1 MRGFAGRRKAS
12 FAIRSVGARSSMLS
26 EPVILALLSCLT
38 TACVLQ
44 VLLVTARGILPVDH
58 PNERSLHTNAVPRFG
73 GVALLTSGG
82 IVLFLSDLG
91 LVSWLWPVPV
101 LVAISLIDDFVTLP
115 AIPRFVVQTAVAS
128 AFVWMLTGMVW
139 WSFPLIPAVVWMT
152 NLFNFMDGSDGL
164 AGGMA
169 LAGFGGY
176 ALLAWLAGDV
186 QVATVCLVVCGAA
199 LAFLLRNLHPASVF
213 MGDAGSIPLGFLA
226 AGVGLVGVERGLW
239 SAWVPVMMFLVF
251 IADAS
256 VTLTQRLLRGERV
269 WQAHRSHY
277 YQRLVR
283 MGLGHAQTA
292 KLYFAAMIGCAASA
306 AMVHILAPGMGIVL
320 LLAWCTLF
328 ALMGRRIDR
337 RWRAFE
343 AAARGYVP

>member
-1 MRGFAGRRKAS
+1 MFS
-12 FAIRSVGARSSMLS
+12 D
-26 EPVILALLSCLT
+26 PVIVAVLSCLT

-44 VLLVTARGILPVDH
+44 VFLLHARGILPVDH
-58 PNERSLHTNAVPRFG
+58 PNDRSLHAKAVPRFG
-73 GVALLTSGG
+73 GIALLLGAGVGLFVFDSG
-82 IVLFLSDLG
+82 FA
-91 LVSWLWPVPV
+91 SWLWPVPV
-101 LVAISLIDDFVTLP
+101 LAAISLLDDFVTLP
-115 AIPRFVVQTAVAS
+115 AVPRFLVHIAVAV
-128 AFVWMLTGMVW
+128 AFVWSQADAGMW
-139 WSFPLIPAVVWMT
+139 LLPLVIALVWMT
-152 NLFNFMDGSDGL
+152 NLYNFMDGSDGL

-176 ALLAWLAGDV
+176 ALLAWWSGDV
-186 QVATVCLVVCGAA
+186 QVLAVCFAVCGAA

-226 AGVGLVGVERGLW
+226 AGVGMIGVQRGLW
-239 SAWVPVMMFLVF
+239 SAWVPVMLFLVF

-256 VTLTQRLLRGERV
+256 VTLMQRLLRGERI

-306 AMVHILAPGMGIVL
+306 AMVQMLAPGLGIALV
-320 LLAWCTLF
+320 LAWCVLF
-328 ALMGRRIDR
+328 VLMGRRIDR

-343 AAARGYVP
+343 AAAAGGSAQ

>member
-1 MRGFAGRRKAS
+1 MS
-12 FAIRSVGARSSMLS
+12 PVSVV
-26 EPVILALLSCLT
+26 PALLSFAA
-38 TACVLQ
+38 TAFVLQ
-44 VLLVTARGILPVDH
+44 ALMLGARRFLPVDH
-58 PNERSLHTNAVPRFG
+58 PNERSLHARPIPRFG
-73 GVALLTSGG
+73 GLAMLIGGVIALLLSGG
-82 IVLFLSDLG
+82 VP
-91 LVSWLWPVPV
+91 VSWLWPVPA
-101 LVAISLIDDFVTLP
+101 LAAISLLDDFITLP
-115 AIPRFVVQTAVAS
+115 AVPRFVVQMGVAA
-128 AFVWMLTGMVW
+128 AFVWSQADAGVW
-139 WSFPLIPAVVWMT
+139 LVVLVVAMVWMT
-152 NLFNFMDGSDGL
+152 NLYNFMDGSDGL

-176 ALLAWLAGDV
+176 ALLASLAGDA
-186 QVATVCLVVCGAA
+186 QVAVVCLVVCGAA

-256 VTLTQRLLRGERV
+256 VTLAQRLLRGERV

-292 KLYFAAMIGCAASA
+292 RLYFAAMIGCAASA
-306 AMVHILAPGMGIVL
+306 AMVQMLAPGMGIVL

-343 AAARGYVP
+343 AAARGAAS

>member
-1 MRGFAGRRKAS
+1 MSPVSVVPALLAFAAT
-12 FAIRSVGARSSMLS
+12 ALVLQALMLGAR
-26 EPVILALLSCLT
+26 
-38 TACVLQ
+38 
-44 VLLVTARGILPVDH
+44 RFLPVDH
-58 PNERSLHTNAVPRFG
+58 PNERSLHARPIPRFG
-73 GVALLTSGG
+73 GLAMLAGGLSALLLSGDA
-82 IVLFLSDLG
+82 LAP
-91 LVSWLWPVPV
+91 WLWPVPA
-101 LVAISLIDDFVTLP
+101 LAAISLLDDFITLP
-115 AIPRFVVQTAVAS
+115 AVPRFVVQIAVAA
-128 AFVWMLTGMVW
+128 AFAWSQADTGVWLA
-139 WSFPLIPAVVWMT
+139 PLVIALVWMT
-152 NLFNFMDGSDGL
+152 NLYNFMDGSDGL

-176 ALLAWLAGDV
+176 ALLAWLAGDA
-186 QVATVCLVVCGAA
+186 QVAAVCLVVCGAA

-226 AGVGLVGVERGLW
+226 AGVGLIGVERGLW
-239 SAWVPVMMFLVF
+239 SAWVPMMMFLVF

-306 AMVHILAPGMGIVL
+306 SIVQMLAPGLGVVL

-337 RWRAFE
+337 RWRAFQD
-343 AAARGYVP
+343 AARGSAP

>member
-1 MRGFAGRRKAS
+1 MFSVSVVPALVAFAAT
-12 FAIRSVGARSSMLS
+12 
-26 EPVILALLSCLT
+26 AL
-38 TACVLQ
+38 VLQ
-44 VLLVTARGILPVDH
+44 VLMLGAHRFLPVDR
-58 PNERSLHTNAVPRFG
+58 PNERSLHARPIPRFG
-73 GVALLTSGG
+73 GLAMLAGALSALLLSGEA
-82 IVLFLSDLG
+82 LAP
-91 LVSWLWPVPV
+91 WLWPIPA
-101 LVAISLIDDFVTLP
+101 LAAISLLDDFATLP
-115 AIPRFVVQTAVAS
+115 AVPRFVVQIGVAA
-128 AFVWMLTGMVW
+128 AFAWSQADTGVWLA
-139 WSFPLIPAVVWMT
+139 PLVIALVWMT
-152 NLFNFMDGSDGL
+152 NLYNFMDGSDGL

-176 ALLAWLAGDV
+176 ALLAWLAGDA
-186 QVATVCLVVCGAA
+186 QVATICLVVCGAA

-226 AGVGLVGVERGLW
+226 AGVGLIGVERGLW

-256 VTLTQRLLRGERV
+256 VTLAQRLLRGERV

-306 AMVHILAPGMGIVL
+306 AMVHMLAPGMGIVL

-343 AAARGYVP
+343 AAARGSVP

>member
-1 MRGFAGRRKAS
+1 MFS
-12 FAIRSVGARSSMLS
+12 D
-26 EPVILALLSCLT
+26 PVIVAVFSCLT

-44 VLLVTARGILPVDH
+44 VFLLHARGILPVDH
-58 PNERSLHTNAVPRFG
+58 PNDRSLHAKSVPRFG
-73 GVALLTSGG
+73 GIALLLGAG
-82 IVLFLSDLG
+82 VGLFVFDPG
-91 LVSWLWPVPV
+91 FASWLWPVPV
-101 LVAISLIDDFVTLP
+101 LAAISLLDDFVTLP
-115 AIPRFVVQTAVAS
+115 AVPRFLVHIAVAV
-128 AFVWMLTGMVW
+128 AFVWSQADAGMW
-139 WSFPLIPAVVWMT
+139 LLPLVIALVWMT
-152 NLFNFMDGSDGL
+152 NLYNFMDGSDGL

-176 ALLAWLAGDV
+176 ALLAWWSGDV
-186 QVATVCLVVCGAA
+186 QVLAVCFAVCGAA

-226 AGVGLVGVERGLW
+226 AGVGLVGIERGLW
-239 SAWVPVMMFLVF
+239 SAWVPWMMFLVF

-256 VTLTQRLLRGERV
+256 VTLAQRLLRGERV

-306 AMVHILAPGMGIVL
+306 SIVQMLAPGMGIVL
-320 LLAWCTLF
+320 LLAWCALF

-343 AAARGYVP
+343 AAARGSVP